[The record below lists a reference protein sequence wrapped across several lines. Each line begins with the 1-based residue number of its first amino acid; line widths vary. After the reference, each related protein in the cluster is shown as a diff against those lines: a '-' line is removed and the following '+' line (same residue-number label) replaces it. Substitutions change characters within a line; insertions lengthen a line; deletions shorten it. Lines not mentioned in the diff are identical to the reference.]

1 MQLDLQGEDSKDSTN
16 KDVKVVNGSNNNNN
30 NSNNRAEHWKSF
42 IESLRKLVDI
52 NSSIKKQQET
62 MEKIRRDQ

>member
-1 MQLDLQGEDSKDSTN
+1 LQIDLQGEDSKDSTN

-30 NSNNRAEHWKSF
+30 NKNNRAEHWKSF

-52 NSSIKKQQET
+52 NSSIEKNKKKQW
-62 MEKIRRDQ
+62 KK